1 MFKRNP
7 QIVVAIKTND
17 LDALR
22 ISVPPL
28 RRFARKFSLIIFN
41 ANSENKLTRRMV
53 RKVFPRGAVH
63 IINSEQSVGEL
74 ESILK
79 ITEFVQHKN
88 ISCDWIMF
96 LDDNDVLIDFWTP
109 NVGNNVFA
117 VVQNATTISE
127 SVTDIFKIS
136 PNWARGAPIGKTE
149 PRFAINGTMIRG
161 NIMFEFMEFMRDM
174 IPQTL
179 RIINK
184 TRYYVPIST
193 MLWAGIN
200 AFMRIRHPNM
210 SPIYMNRTNCVI
222 VNLGHSTTIYGQ
234 TIPNT
239 AAAHKMV
246 TSVINQFAEMIE
258 NTAKQNMVAEN
269 L

>member
-7 QIVVAIKTND
+7 HIVVAIKIND

-28 RRFARKFSLIIFN
+28 RRFARKFTLIIFN

-53 RKVFPRGAVH
+53 RKIFPRGKVH
-63 IINSEQSVGEL
+63 IINSEQSIGEL
-74 ESILK
+74 ESMLT
-79 ITEFVQHKN
+79 ITEFVQNEN
-88 ISCDWIMF
+88 IPCDWVMF
-96 LDDNDVLIDFWTP
+96 VDENDVLIDFWTP

-127 SVTDIFKIS
+127 SVTDLFKIS
-136 PNWARGAPIGKTE
+136 PAWARGAPIGKTE

>member
-1 MFKRNP
+1 MFKQKPR
-7 QIVVAIKTND
+7 IVVAIKTND

-28 RRFARKFSLIIFN
+28 RRFARKFILIIFN
-41 ANSENKLTRRMV
+41 ANSENKLTRRMM
-53 RKVFPRGAVH
+53 RKIFPRGKVYV
-63 IINSEQSVGEL
+63 INSEHDVGEL
-74 ESILK
+74 ESMIK
-79 ITEFVQHKN
+79 ITEFMQDN
-88 ISCDWIMF
+88 DILCDWIMF
-96 LDDNDVLIDFWTP
+96 LNDCDILIDFWAP

-136 PNWARGAPIGKTE
+136 PNWTRGAPIGKTE
-149 PRFAINGTMIRG
+149 PGFAINGTMIRG
-161 NIMFEFMEFMRDM
+161 NIMFEFMELMRDM

-179 RIINK
+179 KILAK

-193 MLWAGIN
+193 MLWVGIN

-222 VNLGHSTTIYGQ
+222 VNLGHTTIINGQ
-234 TIPNT
+234 MIPNT

-246 TSVINQFAEMIE
+246 NSVINQFAEMAE
-258 NTAKQNMVAEN
+258 NAAKQNMVAEN